1 MERNNVQ
8 SEFLGCMSAI
18 VIETQAQF
26 EKLKEFMGIKNLFL
40 SDGTPVTQL
49 SLNVDKRIAFY
60 RDELGMFVAYDHPA
74 NVGCNYSLKE
84 FNQAF
89 EEQLNLFG
97 DNSTGVIQQPN
108 EALMADDPMADEPI
122 DTEVKEVENELSL
135 NEALNQLTIGTIT
148 PAKCSGNLLEVKDK
162 VIEIVKK
169 KENIVVTK
177 ENFTEIKEVVTDL
190 NGKVKSLEDQRAYF
204 NKEVKKFTDPFSK
217 AFTEV
222 INTLKD
228 VSKSIKA
235 DIQVYE
241 EEEKE
246 EKTKEFFKA
255 HIMPELMI
263 CFENGS
269 ISEKQVNEF
278 KFDEKWLNK
287 DAVTKIGNLTKKT
300 SDAIKTEIQRLINEY
315 TQEKNDIATIESTVK
330 QLAIARGVDGSLN
343 ADTYVELYK
352 KGTPMP
358 EIQERMNQ
366 DIAIIKKTVDSAVQ
380 KQSQN
385 IQFEQQ
391 MSQDNQQVEN
401 IQNASNEKNI
411 TILSDDKTGEVLAK
425 ADSQKL
431 MALVVSTPEKHQGKT
446 FEYTYSFSGSFGAIK
461 TFSNIL
467 KLLSMMFKDF
477 KYVER
482 KLEKRKLSDPN
493 TGEVKE
499 YLCTQEVNNNGTE

>member
-18 VIETQAQF
+18 IVETQEQF

-40 SDGTPVTQL
+40 SDGTPATQL
-49 SLNVDKRIAFY
+49 HLTVNKRIAFY
-60 RDELGMFVAYDHPA
+60 RDELGMFVGYDHPA
-74 NVGCNYSLKE
+74 NIGMNYSLKE
-84 FNQAF
+84 FNEAF
-89 EEQLNLFG
+89 EEQLDLFG
-97 DNSTGVIQQPN
+97 DSSTGIVQQPD
-108 EALMADDPMADEPI
+108 ESLVEDDPMVDEPI
-122 DTEVKEVENELSL
+122 DTEVKEVENEISL
-135 NEALNQLTIGTIT
+135 KEALNQLTIGTIT
-148 PAKCSGNLLEVKDK
+148 PAKCDGSLIKMKDK

-177 ENFTEIKEVVTDL
+177 DNFTEIKEVVTKL
-190 NGKVKSLEDQRAYF
+190 NSKAKSLEDQRAYF

-235 DIQVYE
+235 DIQVFE

-352 KGTPMP
+352 KGTSMP
-358 EIQERMNQ
+358 AVQERINQ

-380 KQSQN
+380 KQTQN
-385 IQFEQQ
+385 IQSQQQ
-391 MSQDNQQVEN
+391 MPQDNQQVEN
-401 IQNASNEKNI
+401 IQNVANEKNV
-411 TILSDDKTGEVLAK
+411 TILSDDKTGEVVAK
-425 ADSQKL
+425 ADEQK
-431 MALVVSTPEKHQGKT
+431 MMVLVGGSKT
-446 FEYTYSFSGSFGAIK
+446 NTNTYQYVYNFSGDVRAMT
-461 TFSNIL
+461 TFNRFI
-467 KLLSMMFKDF
+467 KLLAKMFNFKAERILQVKNEEHIKLINDF
-477 KYVER
+477 KER
-482 KLEKRKLSDPN
+482 AGK
-493 TGEVKE
+493 
-499 YLCTQEVNNNGTE
+499 

>member
-97 DNSTGVIQQPN
+97 DNSTGVIRQPD
-108 EALMADDPMADEPI
+108 ETLISDDPI
-122 DTEVKEVENELSL
+122 DAEIKEVENEISL
-135 NEALNQLTIGTIT
+135 KEALNQLTVGTIT
-148 PAKCSGNLLEVKDK
+148 PAKCDGSLLEMKDK

-190 NGKVKSLEDQRAYF
+190 NGKAKSLEDQRAYF

-246 EKTKEFFKA
+246 EKTKEFFRA

-343 ADTYVELYK
+343 TDTYVELYK

-366 DIAIIKKTVDSAVQ
+366 DIEVVKKTVDAAVQ
-380 KQSQN
+380 KQTQN
-385 IQFEQQ
+385 IQSQQ
-391 MSQDNQQVEN
+391 RTVQDNQQVEN
-401 IQNASNEKNI
+401 IQNNAETKVNRLNEI
-411 TILSDDKTGEVLAK
+411 VYADEKTGEVVAK
-425 ADSQKL
+425 GDDKQIS
-431 MALVVSTPEKHQGKT
+431 VDIGGNKT
-446 FEYTYSFSGSFGAIK
+446 NTNTYQYVYSFSGDVRAMT
-461 TFSNIL
+461 TFNRFI
-467 KLLSMMFKDF
+467 KLLAIMFNF
-477 KYVER
+477 KADRILQVKNNEHIKLIKEFKER
-482 KLEKRKLSDPN
+482 AGK
-493 TGEVKE
+493 
-499 YLCTQEVNNNGTE
+499 